1 MSLLIEATDLEVS
14 YGGERALCDISVDVR
29 RGEVL
34 AVVGPNAAGK
44 TTLLRA
50 LASLIMPTRGVVTS
64 NVAPAEAAY
73 LAQSE
78 PLPGDWTARD
88 VVELGRKPRLGFWGQ
103 RKNADE
109 EAVRDAMLATGIDGI
124 AHRRIQTLSG
134 GQRQRVALARAL
146 AQEPRIL
153 FLDEPT
159 THLDLRHQLE
169 TFALLRRVATRG
181 VSTVTVVHDLAL
193 AALADRCAV
202 LSRGELVALG
212 PPSVVLEPAL
222 VRDVFDA
229 TVEILRSCEGRIVIV
244 PLLGD
249 TGVRTD
255 G

>member
-1 MSLLIEATDLEVS
+1 MSTLIEAQDLEVS
-14 YGGERALCDISVDVR
+14 YGTHRAVSRVSLAVR

-50 LASLIMPTRGVVTS
+50 LASLIAPTRGTVTS
-64 NVAPAEAAY
+64 TVAPAEAAY

-78 PLPGDWTARD
+78 PLPSEWTALD
-88 VVELGRKPRLGFWGQ
+88 VVELGRVPHLGFWGQ
-103 RKNADE
+103 RTNADD
-109 EAVRDAMLATGIDGI
+109 EAVRGAMLATRTDGI
-124 AHRRIQTLSG
+124 AHRRIRTLSG

-146 AQEPRIL
+146 AQEPRVL

-159 THLDLRHQLE
+159 THLDLRHQIE
-169 TFALLRRVATRG
+169 VFALLRSEAARG

-193 AALADRCAV
+193 ASLADRCAV

-212 PPSVVLEPAL
+212 PPADVLDPEL
-222 VRDVFDA
+222 VREVFDA
-229 TVEILRSCEGRIVIV
+229 TVEVMRSRDGRIVIV

-249 TGVRTD
+249 TGAR
-255 G
+255 